1 MCVFLISVKKCT
13 LDEKQRYLDACVY
26 RARGKVTRK
35 VCVCVYEE
43 DGEINQDFITKMAGL
58 FVPKCIRDEN
68 VTKNAGKSAS
78 LIEAVV

>member
-1 MCVFLISVKKCT
+1 M
-13 LDEKQRYLDACVY
+13 RVY

-43 DGEINQDFITKMAGL
+43 DGEINQEYFPKMAGL
-58 FVPKCIRDEN
+58 FDPKLREN

>member
-1 MCVFLISVKKCT
+1 M
-13 LDEKQRYLDACVY
+13 
-26 RARGKVTRK
+26 TRK

-43 DGEINQDFITKMAGL
+43 DGEINPDFITKMAGL
-58 FVPKCIRDEN
+58 FDPKCIRDEN